1 MGGRDTG
8 VSLFFTGRGILRN
21 WSKVVF
27 TSLTHLFMRR
37 FRPRSHWAPRV
48 VPGGSGE
55 WARCGCSLADPA
67 HWWGDRPLSL
77 GLRDVAALLVR
88 AGSEKVPERPAMGSA
103 GVCRAAGRWGAGAR
117 RSPMAPGGRV
127 VWRCGQRCCRRPGD
141 CAGHVKEGEGARDMA
156 LETQKRWLHPAE
168 QASVWG
174 QQPAP
179 ASAGFRAWGR
189 VRARV
194 AAWPR
199 GRVAVCS
206 WLRVRALVAA

>member
-1 MGGRDTG
+1 MWSPGGHWSSSKCETDPAGWRRPAGPGEGPGRLHTTDRHAGHAAVGGRDTG
-8 VSLFFTGRGILRN
+8 VSLFFTGCGILRN

-117 RSPMAPGGRV
+117 RSPMAPGGRARGLE
-127 VWRCGQRCCRRPGD
+127 VWTEVLPQTRGLRRP
-141 CAGHVKEGEGARDMA
+141 R
-156 LETQKRWLHPAE
+156 
-168 QASVWG
+168 
-174 QQPAP
+174 
-179 ASAGFRAWGR
+179 
-189 VRARV
+189 
-194 AAWPR
+194 
-199 GRVAVCS
+199 
-206 WLRVRALVAA
+206 